1 MDELKPVFSVHELN
15 EYVDLLLGVDPN
27 LKDLAVEGELEAVKR
42 HSSGHLYFML
52 KDEQSSVNCVMFRQ
66 NVMGLRFLPKDGQRV
81 RIAGRATLFPRD
93 GRFQLIVTGMMPRGE
108 GALYAAFVAYKE
120 ELKQLGWFDASEKKT
135 IPFLP
140 KAVGLVTSAA
150 GAARHDVQTV
160 IERRFPFMPVILY
173 SASVQGEGAAEEIA
187 NAIDTADAE
196 QRCDVLIVG
205 RGGGSM
211 EDLWAFNER
220 PVAEAIRRC
229 SIPVISAVGHE
240 TDVSISDY
248 VADLRAATP
257 SAAAELAVP
266 EWDALKD
273 ALNKAKD
280 RLSGALQNGIK
291 RKRDRLNLIWSDAGT
306 LRVKHAIEQ
315 NRLAVED
322 ARAGMRLA
330 CERTLETQ
338 RHAMEREA
346 EKLRA
351 YSPLRTLERG
361 FALVNRA
368 DGTIIK
374 TSADID
380 LGESISIRFA
390 DGAIRADVKGKETI

>member
-1 MDELKPVFSVHELN
+1 MEELKPVFSVHELN

-27 LKDLAVEGELEAVKR
+27 LKDLTVEGELEAVKR

-81 RIAGRATLFPRD
+81 RIAGRATLYPRD
-93 GRFQLIVTGMMPRGE
+93 GRFQLTVTGMMPRGE
-108 GALYAAFVAYKE
+108 GALYAAFAAYKE
-120 ELKQLGWFDASEKKT
+120 ELKRLGWFDESEKKP

-160 IERRFPFMPVILY
+160 IERRFPLMPVILY
-173 SASVQGEGAAEEIA
+173 PASVQGAGAAEEIA
-187 NAIDTADAE
+187 KAIGAADAE
-196 QRCDVLIVG
+196 RRCDVLIVG

-240 TDVSISDY
+240 TDVSISDF
-248 VADLRAATP
+248 VADLRAPTP

-266 EWDALKD
+266 DWNALKD
-273 ALNKAKD
+273 ALANARD
-280 RLSGALQNGIK
+280 RLSGALQNGIG
-291 RKRDRLNLIWSDAGT
+291 RKRDRLDLIWSDAAK
-306 LRVKHAIEQ
+306 LRVRRAIEQ
-315 NRLAVED
+315 DRLALD
-322 ARAGMRLA
+322 DFRARMRLQ
-330 CERTLETQ
+330 CDRTLESL
-338 RHAMEREA
+338 RHQTERTA

-351 YSPLRTLERG
+351 YSPQRTLERG
-361 FALVNRA
+361 FALVSRS
-368 DGTIIK
+368 DGTIVQTAAK
-374 TSADID
+374 ID
-380 LGESISIRFA
+380 LGETVSIRFT
-390 DGAIRADVKGKETI
+390 DGAVRADVTGKETI

>member
-1 MDELKPVFSVHELN
+1 MEELKPVFSVHELN

-52 KDEQSSVNCVMFRQ
+52 KDEQASVNCVMFRQ

-81 RIAGRATLFPRD
+81 RVAGRATLYPRD
-93 GRFQLIVTGMMPRGE
+93 GRFQLMVTGMMPRGE
-108 GALYAAFVAYKE
+108 GALYAAFAAYKE
-120 ELKQLGWFDASEKKT
+120 ELKRLGWFDESEKKA

-150 GAARHDVQTV
+150 GAARHDVKTV

-173 SASVQGEGAAEEIA
+173 SAAVQGAGAAEEIA
-187 NAIDTADAE
+187 KAIDLADAE

-240 TDVSISDY
+240 TDVSISDF

-273 ALNKAKD
+273 SLNASKE
-280 RLSGALQNGIK
+280 RLSGALRNGIK
-291 RKRDRLNLIWSDAGT
+291 RKRDRIDLIWSDAPA
-306 LRVKHAIEQ
+306 LRVRRAIDR
-315 NRLAVED
+315 NRLAAED
-322 ARAGMRLA
+322 ARSRMRLR
-330 CERTLETQ
+330 CERMLETR
-338 RHAMEREA
+338 RHLLERVGGS
-346 EKLRA
+346 LRA
-351 YSPLRTLERG
+351 YSPQRTLERG
-361 FALVNRA
+361 FALVSRSEGGIIMKAEQIKTGESIAVRFA
-368 DGTIIK
+368 DGTI
-374 TSADID
+374 
-380 LGESISIRFA
+380 
-390 DGAIRADVKGKETI
+390 RADVTGKETK

>member
-1 MDELKPVFSVHELN
+1 MEELKPVFSVHELN

-42 HSSGHLYFML
+42 HSSGHLYFLL
-52 KDEQSSVNCVMFRQ
+52 KDEQASVSCVMFRQ
-66 NVMGLRFLPKDGQRV
+66 NVMGLRFLPKEGQRV
-81 RIAGRATLFPRD
+81 RVAARATLYPRD
-93 GRFQLIVTGMMPRGE
+93 GRFQLMVTGMMPRGE
-108 GALYAAFVAYKE
+108 GALYAAFAAYKE
-120 ELKQLGWFDASEKKT
+120 ELNRLGWFDASVKKS

-160 IERRFPFMPVILY
+160 IGRRFPLMPVILY
-173 SASVQGEGAAEEIA
+173 PAAVQGAGAAEEIA
-187 NAIDTADAE
+187 KAIDLADAE

-240 TDVSISDY
+240 TDVSISDF

-266 EWDALKD
+266 EWDALTE
-273 ALNKAKD
+273 ALAKARD
-280 RLSGALQNGIK
+280 RLSGALHRGLKN
-291 RKRDRLNLIWSDAGT
+291 KRDRLSLIWSDAPM
-306 LRVKHAIEQ
+306 LRVRRAIEQ
-315 NRLAVED
+315 DRLAVED
-322 ARAGMRLA
+322 ARSRMRLK
-330 CERTLETQ
+330 CERTLETR
-338 RHAMEREA
+338 RHLLERA
-346 EKLRA
+346 AGSLRA
-351 YSPLRTLERG
+351 YSPQRTLERG
-361 FALVNRA
+361 FALVSRP
-368 DGTIIK
+368 DGGVVKNAEQIEP
-374 TSADID
+374 
-380 LGESISIRFA
+380 GESIAVRFA
-390 DGAIRADVKGKETI
+390 DGAVYADVTGKETK